1 MADVGT
7 GQDQVVQGAV
17 RKAMWRLLP
26 FLGFCYFL
34 NYVDRTNVGFASL
47 TMNADLGL
55 SATAYGLGAG
65 LFFVA
70 YFFFEVP
77 SNVILHKVGARVWIA
92 RIMVTWGIIA
102 SATAF
107 VQGEV
112 SFYIVRLLLGAAEAG
127 FFPGI
132 ILYLT
137 YWFPRV
143 QRAKVVA
150 LFFLAVP
157 ISTVVGSPI
166 STLLIQNGDGVW
178 GFDAGWRFMF
188 FVEGLPSIVVGFLV
202 LFLLTDRPRK
212 ATWLSAEER
221 EALENKI
228 ATEDSEQ
235 VRHTTGIREGL
246 RDSRVVGLSFVYF
259 GIVFGSYVLSF
270 FLPQVVSDLQE
281 RFGIKFSIAQIGLI
295 TAIPYAVAAVVMII
309 NARHSDRTGERR
321 LHVAIP
327 AFVGAAGVASALFME
342 SPYLVIAAMTL
353 CAVGVNSAIPVF
365 WQLPSTFLTGMG
377 AAAGIAMINSFGNIG
392 GFAGPY
398 LTGWLRDLTGNN
410 EAGMFVVA
418 AFMIMAGIVV
428 LVVGRRKERED
439 AAVPTAVAEEHR

>member
-1 MADVGT
+1 
-7 GQDQVVQGAV
+7 
-17 RKAMWRLLP
+17 MWRLLP
-26 FLGFCYFL
+26 FLGLCYLL
-34 NYVDRTNVGFASL
+34 NYLDRVNVGFAAL

-55 SATAYGLGAG
+55 SAAAYGLGAG
-65 LFFVA
+65 LFFIG

-77 SNVILHKVGARVWIA
+77 SNVILHKVGARLWIA

-107 VQGEV
+107 VQGEI
-112 SFYIVRLLLGAAEAG
+112 SFYVVRFLLGVAEAG

-157 ISTVVGSPI
+157 ISSVVGSPI
-166 STLLIQNGDGVW
+166 STLLIQHGDGVW

-188 FVEGLPSIVVGFLV
+188 FVEGLPSVIVGCLV
-202 LFLLTDRPRK
+202 LVLLADRPGK
-212 ATWLSAEER
+212 ARWLSPAER
-221 EALENKI
+221 DALEKTI
-228 ATEDSEQ
+228 ADEDAAQ
-235 VRHTTGIREGL
+235 VPHTTGLREGL
-246 RDSRVVGLSFVYF
+246 RDVRVVGLSLVYF
-259 GIVFGSYVLSF
+259 GIVFGNYTLAF

-281 RFGIKFSIAQIGLI
+281 TFAIEFSLAQIGLI
-295 TAIPYAVAAVVMII
+295 TAIPYAIASVVMIL

-321 LHVAIP
+321 WHVAVP
-327 AFVGAAGVASALFME
+327 AFVGAAGVASALFMD
-342 SPYLVIAAMTL
+342 SPYLVIAAMAL
-353 CAVGVNSAIPVF
+353 CAAGVNAAVPVF
-365 WQLPSTFLTGMG
+365 WQLPSAFLTGVG
-377 AAAGIAMINSFGNIG
+377 AAAGIAVINSFGNLS

-418 AFMIMAGIVV
+418 AFMVMAGVVV
-428 LVVGRRKERED
+428 LLVGRGRERED
-439 AAVPTAVAEEHR
+439 VRAAPATPEEHP